1 MLQLNRVALLL
12 PARSADR
19 KESLFPFR
27 RRGGIESGLLNA
39 PSLSSVFLGF
49 TSRLNCSL
57 GSFRGRTL
65 CGLARYSLASDP
77 LSFRDPDV
85 AGSDDFRSSLY
96 SSQPD
101 GVFRNRPGTFNLGL
115 LCSVGST

>member
-1 MLQLNRVALLL
+1 VSLALPLL

-39 PSLSSVFLGF
+39 PSLSSLFLGF

-65 CGLARYSLASDP
+65 CGLARYSLAFDP

-85 AGSDDFRSSLY
+85 AGSDDFRSSFY
-96 SSQPD
+96 SPHPD
-101 GVFRNRPGTFNLGL
+101 GVFRYRPGTFNLGL
-115 LCSVGST
+115 LRSVGST